1 MSRVVDIRNNA
12 LNRSQGSRGPTG
24 PVGPTGPTG
33 SSGNGSGFTG
43 TFLDSEFTVLNN
55 NTSQLKFDL
64 FNMPTGTQHV
74 ITIPNSSTGTVVTI
88 PNTSSLSVGTTR
100 SYDGVQN
107 TTFGYRCA
115 SILTTGGNNT
125 MFGADSLRYCTTG
138 SQNSAF
144 GHRSLMNATGTTGNN
159 SFGALSMFSST
170 GNDIC
175 AFGISAGRLV
185 GDRTCAFGNYSLN
198 NSTQGTNNAFGYGSL
213 RNLVVGT
220 GNCAFGINAGSSL
233 TAGDNNVIL
242 GGTNFS
248 IPGGSLNTSIIIGAN
263 NDYLQNNSNLI
274 LIGSSLNFGNAS
286 NVIRI
291 GAPTGNAG
299 TFTHNFQSGIRGIT
313 TDLNNAIPVLID
325 SNGQL
330 GTISSSITK
339 KTNIVDMHDTSDI
352 LKLRPVTF
360 YWKSDVT
367 EGTEGTEGSPQL
379 NYGLIAEE
387 VNEIFPALTIR
398 NSQGEIETVAYHLL
412 PVLLLN
418 EMKKLHAEIKLLK
431 ERY

>member
-24 PVGPTGPTG
+24 PMGPIGPTG

-43 TFLDSEFTVLNN
+43 TFLDTEFTILNN

-64 FNMPTGTQHV
+64 SNMSTGTEQL
-74 ITIPNSSTGTVVTI
+74 ILIPNSTIGTTVSI
-88 PNTSSLSVGTTR
+88 PNISSYSVGTTR
-100 SYDGVQN
+100 SYNGAQN
-107 TTFGYRCA
+107 TTFGFRCA
-115 SILTTGGNNT
+115 ASLTTGTNNT
-125 MFGADSLRYCTTG
+125 MFGADSLRFCITG

-175 AFGISAGRLV
+175 AFGIGTGRLAW
-185 GDRTCAFGNYSLN
+185 DRTCAFGNYSLN

-213 RNLVVGT
+213 RNLSVGT

-248 IPGGSLNTSIIIGAN
+248 IPGGTLNTSIIIGAN
-263 NDYLQNNSNLI
+263 NEYVQNNSNLI
-274 LIGSSLNFGNAS
+274 LIGSSLNFGNTS

-291 GAPTGNAG
+291 GAPNGNAG
-299 TFTHNFQSGIRGIT
+299 TFTHNFQSGIRGVT
-313 TDLNNAIPVLID
+313 TDQPNAIPVLID

-339 KTNIVDMHDTSDI
+339 KTNVVDMHDTSDI
-352 LKLRPVTF
+352 LKLRPVNF
-360 YWKSDVT
+360 YWKSDVI
-367 EGTEGTEGSPQL
+367 EGTERSPHL

-412 PVLLLN
+412 PVMLLN

-431 ERY
+431 ERYTD